1 EEENFSN
8 IIVPSPAQHQHQS
21 PQQQQKQ
28 ISQCLPSSSHYHQQ
42 HLMNFTSPVEFNKL
56 INATDHHG
64 RSSHLPNSL
73 MSNISSLSSSASS
86 QAGSLNRRVPRCT
99 SPRTCM
105 WPSYNLASAPNT
117 DRQHFTQLP
126 GPSNTDVRNTG
137 VCPQLGVL
145 STNSLPGPSNT
156 DVRNTGLCPQLGVLS
171 TNSVSSTCSP
181 NQNSSQF
188 SHSRNRLIAGHL
200 QTVAA
205 HFLGSVVAAPGAAA
219 VGGAGSTSYPRDK
232 GRHRSGTMSGG
243 GGGGATSKS
252 VLLGGRLPGICQNM
266 PSHKSNVVWDNFE
279 SETNTN
285 LLEKQ
290 QEYFSSNWPWS
301 PPMDTGV
308 GEISETDTD
317 ISNFLDHCQ
326 MPLVGSGGVSNSS
339 SIGIR
344 DDTSRDSG
352 LVLDMTMPPTS

>member
-1 EEENFSN
+1 MTFNVVGRNLFKVLQSDCFELKES
-8 IIVPSPAQHQHQS
+8 SPFIPYKPQHQHQS

-86 QAGSLNRRVPRCT
+86 QAGSLNRRVPRCK

-117 DRQHFTQLP
+117 NRQHFTQ
-126 GPSNTDVRNTG
+126 
-137 VCPQLGVL
+137 
-145 STNSLPGPSNT
+145 LPGPSNT

-232 GRHRSGTMSGG
+232 GRHRSGSPI
-243 GGGGATSKS
+243 S
-252 VLLGGRLPGICQNM
+252 
-266 PSHKSNVVWDNFE
+266 
-279 SETNTN
+279 SE
-285 LLEKQ
+285 
-290 QEYFSSNWPWS
+290 
-301 PPMDTGV
+301 
-308 GEISETDTD
+308 
-317 ISNFLDHCQ
+317 
-326 MPLVGSGGVSNSS
+326 
-339 SIGIR
+339 IGQYSMHILR
-344 DDTSRDSG
+344 E
-352 LVLDMTMPPTS
+352 L

>member
-1 EEENFSN
+1 MESISSTYPGRCSSFSGG
-8 IIVPSPAQHQHQS
+8 S
-21 PQQQQKQ
+21 
-28 ISQCLPSSSHYHQQ
+28 C
-42 HLMNFTSPVEFNKL
+42 
-56 INATDHHG
+56 
-64 RSSHLPNSL
+64 
-73 MSNISSLSSSASS
+73 MSNILNKTTIASGGGGVGVGSLSISS
-86 QAGSLNRRVPRCT
+86 QKQA
-99 SPRTCM
+99 
-105 WPSYNLASAPNT
+105 
-117 DRQHFTQLP
+117 
-126 GPSNTDVRNTG
+126 
-137 VCPQLGVL
+137 
-145 STNSLPGPSNT
+145 
-156 DVRNTGLCPQLGVLS
+156 
-171 TNSVSSTCSP
+171 
-181 NQNSSQF
+181 
-188 SHSRNRLIAGHL
+188 
-200 QTVAA
+200 
-205 HFLGSVVAAPGAAA
+205 
-219 VGGAGSTSYPRDK
+219 
-232 GRHRSGTMSGG
+232 MSGG

-352 LVLDMTMPPTS
+352 LVLDMTMPPTSPLDE